1 MAAGAR
7 ELTLLGQ
14 NVNAWHGAGLDGA
27 PSSLGRLARA
37 LADIPGLALIRYTT
51 SHPRDMDD
59 DLIAAHRDV
68 PQLMP
73 FLHLPVQS
81 GSDRILAEM
90 NRRHTAADYL
100 RLVDRLRQARP
111 DIALSSDF
119 IVGHPGETE
128 ADFAATL
135 DLVRA
140 VGFAQAFSFKYS
152 PRPGT
157 PAANAP
163 RQVAEADKDRR
174 LQALQALLRAQ
185 QAAFNADCVGR
196 VVPVLFTGA
205 GRHPGQMSGRTPWL
219 QPVHVD
225 GPASLAG
232 AVARVKIV
240 TGNPNSLAGT
250 LSIQPHAEERT
261 TA

>member
-1 MAAGAR
+1 
-7 ELTLLGQ
+7 LLGQ
-14 NVNAWHGAGLDGA
+14 NVNAWHGEGPDGA
-27 PSSLGRLARA
+27 STLGRLVRA
-37 LADIPGLALIRYTT
+37 LADIPGLARIRYTT

-81 GSDRILAEM
+81 GSDRMLAAM
-90 NRRHTAADYL
+90 NRRHTAGDYL
-100 RLVDRLRQARP
+100 SLIDRLRAARP

-128 ADFAATL
+128 ADFAATM
-135 DLVRA
+135 DLIRR

-157 PAANAP
+157 PAAGAP
-163 RQVAEADKDRR
+163 GQVPEPEKDRR
-174 LQALQALLRAQ
+174 LQELQALLREQ

-196 VVPVLFTGA
+196 VVDVLFTGP
-205 GRHPGQMSGRTPWL
+205 GRRPGQMSGRTPWL
-219 QPVHVD
+219 QPVHPE
-225 GPASLAG
+225 GPASLIG
-232 AVARVKIV
+232 QIARVKI
-240 TGNPNSLAGT
+240 TAANPNSLSAT
-250 LSIQPHAEERT
+250 LLTQPMEQERT
-261 TA
+261 SA